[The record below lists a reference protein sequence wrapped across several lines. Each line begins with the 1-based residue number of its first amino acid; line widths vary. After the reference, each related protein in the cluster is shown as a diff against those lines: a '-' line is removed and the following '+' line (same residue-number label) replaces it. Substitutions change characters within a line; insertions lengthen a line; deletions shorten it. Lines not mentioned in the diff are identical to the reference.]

1 MRKFQS
7 SCRLSQFVHYSLC
20 STLDVGVSS
29 SYMLNISAAF
39 HLHKERSVLLHHTWH
54 RYFLSTQICQNKEN
68 VLRSC
73 NFYQTGMSKC
83 KQAGRIHSKQRW
95 CDGEKTGSITHN
107 GTTLSPFEDASW
119 EPKKFCLSNSL
130 PTSLRASSTICGT
143 GTSMICCTGRWT
155 NRSSNRACGGSKMLL
170 GVGTNELLWN
180 CIHTT
185 SFNFDSSFC
194 MITGVTSNSSC
205 IWCTGTST
213 TSQKEFMKRSCQH
226 LVMDNVR
233 PDGNMP
239 GKDGAC
245 NTNCCVLQWRM

>member
-1 MRKFQS
+1 
-7 SCRLSQFVHYSLC
+7 
-20 STLDVGVSS
+20 
-29 SYMLNISAAF
+29 MLNPWRGCLLLIHAQYIRSISPAWGKISPAPP
-39 HLHKERSVLLHHTWH
+39 HLAQVLPEHSDLSEQRKCPKVLQLLPDGHVQVQAGWANSFKTTVMWFTWKNRLHHPQRH
-54 RYFLSTQICQNKEN
+54 NAISIRRRILRTQGPKGFCR
-68 VLRSC
+68 V
-73 NFYQTGMSKC
+73 
-83 KQAGRIHSKQRW
+83 A
-95 CDGEKTGSITHN
+95 
-107 GTTLSPFEDASW
+107 SPTRC
-119 EPKKFCLSNSL
+119 PL
-130 PTSLRASSTICGT
+130 SLRASSTICGT

-213 TSQKEFMKRSCQH
+213 TSQKECMKRSCQH